1 MARSS
6 YIYLLYE
13 LDDSGHMYFMG
24 AWTVKHEMISFTK
37 RNGYGNY
44 KYRRLRDGGELEI
57 DEWVIVE
64 GDE

>member
-1 MARSS
+1 
-6 YIYLLYE
+6 
-13 LDDSGHMYFMG
+13 MG
-24 AWTVKHEMISFTK
+24 AWTVKREMISFTK